1 MFSVFNDIEKVKKKW
16 PSVAS
21 VFMNYEFINCYVKK
35 NLKTEH
41 IFFIYKNELLVYAH
55 FFKLRFNKAKNYLN
69 KFLFSSTLLKLLNIR
84 VLYLNNSYIT
94 NVPSFF
100 SKDKID
106 IDHLLQSFNK
116 AYSIAIIPDF
126 LLNKSKYSKLD
137 LLKIDVE
144 EEMILSIRENWNSF
158 NDYIDSLK
166 TKYRKKVNKIFQETK
181 SISVI
186 NLNEHDILKL
196 KCEMQSLFDQVVAKS
211 SFNGP
216 NFEILTLSSL
226 VKNNF
231 AKVNGYY
238 QDEKLIGFSSEIESN
253 DCLYSYFVGFDTDL
267 NKSVPI
273 YGRILLENILNA
285 INLKKK
291 ELLLGRTANEFKSNF
306 GAEPKQSTVYI
317 HVKNKFLRYVISF
330 IVKRLRLNVW
340 IKRSPFKK

>member
-1 MFSVFNDIEKVKKKW
+1 
-16 PSVAS
+16 
-21 VFMNYEFINCYVKK
+21 
-35 NLKTEH
+35 
-41 IFFIYKNELLVYAH
+41 
-55 FFKLRFNKAKNYLN
+55 
-69 KFLFSSTLLKLLNIR
+69 
-84 VLYLNNSYIT
+84 
-94 NVPSFF
+94 
-100 SKDKID
+100 
-106 IDHLLQSFNK
+106 
-116 AYSIAIIPDF
+116 
-126 LLNKSKYSKLD
+126 
-137 LLKIDVE
+137 
-144 EEMILSIRENWNSF
+144 MILSIRENWNSF

-166 TKYRKKVNKIFQETK
+166 TKYRKKVNKIFKETK

-196 KCEMQSLFDQVVAKS
+196 KFEMQSLFDQVVAKS

-273 YGRILLENILNA
+273 YARILLENILNA

-306 GAEPKQSTVYI
+306 GAEPKQSTYI
-317 HVKNKFLRYVISF
+317 YMSRINF
-330 IVKRLRLNVW
+330 
-340 IKRSPFKK
+340 